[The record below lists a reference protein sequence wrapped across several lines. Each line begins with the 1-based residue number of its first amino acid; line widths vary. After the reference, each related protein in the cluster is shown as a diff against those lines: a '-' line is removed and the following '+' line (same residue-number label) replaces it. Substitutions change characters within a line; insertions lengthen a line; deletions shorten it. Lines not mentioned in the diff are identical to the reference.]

1 MHGIYHAVQASPVIL
16 TCFQSL
22 QVGGKLSSE
31 DKSTIEKSV
40 EDTIQWL
47 DGNQLAEVDELE
59 AKLKEL
65 ESTCSP
71 IVSKIYGQ
79 GAPDEAAGGMGGM
92 PGAGGAA
99 ASEEKSGG
107 AGPKIEV
114 CCPLRARFLTEIC
127 SCRSIHLGCF
137 AAFLSREDFY
147 LLSNLSLNSILYD
160 QCIQ

>member
-1 MHGIYHAVQASPVIL
+1 M
-16 TCFQSL
+16 
-22 QVGGKLSSE
+22 
-31 DKSTIEKSV
+31 

-99 ASEEKSGG
+99 ASEEKSSG

-114 CCPLRARFLTEIC
+114 CCPLRASFLTEIC
-127 SCRSIHLGCF
+127 SCGSTQLVCF
-137 AAFLSREDFY
+137 AAFWSCKDFY
-147 LLSNLSLNSILYD
+147 CLSSLSLNMILHE

>member
-1 MHGIYHAVQASPVIL
+1 M
-16 TCFQSL
+16 
-22 QVGGKLSSE
+22 
-31 DKSTIEKSV
+31 

-79 GAPDEAAGGMGGM
+79 GAPEEAAGGMGGM
-92 PGAGGAA
+92 PGASAGAA
-99 ASEEKSGG
+99 GSEEKSG

-114 CCPLRARFLTEIC
+114 GSLFC
-127 SCRSIHLGCF
+127 
-137 AAFLSREDFY
+137 LSM
-147 LLSNLSLNSILYD
+147 
-160 QCIQ
+160 